1 LGFAGFNSIYI
12 LNDFYLKQADLEEI
26 SVDLKILLQPL
37 GIISADERSNSDGSS
52 EIGDSEMKVVIDR

>member
-1 LGFAGFNSIYI
+1 MH

-37 GIISADERSNSDGSS
+37 GTISADERSNSGGSS
-52 EIGDSEMKVVIDR
+52 AIEDSEMKVEIDRQHPT